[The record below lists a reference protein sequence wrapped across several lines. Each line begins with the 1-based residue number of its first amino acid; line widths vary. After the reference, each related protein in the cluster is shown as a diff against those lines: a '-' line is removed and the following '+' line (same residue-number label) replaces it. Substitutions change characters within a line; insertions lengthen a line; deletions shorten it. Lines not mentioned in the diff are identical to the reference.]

1 MDYARIAYK
10 LREQIIK
17 FSGELSAG
25 LPKVV
30 RRFVT
35 EAIYGIQA
43 RQSVRLTSIARSLG
57 EKIALKKTQYR
68 LCRQLG
74 REGLWQKLTHTL
86 IKLGARR
93 VSEDSLL
100 VMDTSDICKKYA
112 EKMEYLVRVYD
123 GSEKRIAKGYWT
135 CNVVAAETGE
145 LSITPLYSK
154 LYSQASPEFDS
165 ANDEMLQAIDAVSK
179 HTGRRGIW
187 VLDRGGDREKI
198 IHPLLEREL
207 NLIIRLVGDRH
218 LLYRGRKIL
227 AQELANNCP
236 LPYAEK
242 VVKEEKGKERIYIV
256 QFGFRRVR
264 LPGREERLSLVVIR
278 GFGEQPMMLL
288 TSLAMRKK
296 RSLLWWVIESY
307 LTRWRIEENF
317 RFIKQSY
324 QLEDIRLL
332 TYKRL
337 QNMMALIM
345 AVAYF
350 AFVYLGER
358 TRLRILALH
367 VLKGAKRLFGIPHFR
382 FYAIADGIREFLF
395 SQKKAMQSFHLALK
409 THNMQRTLF
418 DP

>member
-1 MDYARIAYK
+1 MNYARIAHR

-30 RRFVT
+30 GRFVT

-57 EKIALKKTQYR
+57 EKIALKKTHYR

-74 REGLWQKLTHTL
+74 RAGLWQKLTHAL
-86 IKLGARR
+86 IKLASRR
-93 VSEDSLL
+93 VREDTLL
-100 VMDTSDICKKYA
+100 VMDSSDICKRYA
-112 EKMEYLVRVYD
+112 KKMEYLVRVYD

-145 LSITPLYSK
+145 VSLTPLYSK
-154 LYSQASPEFDS
+154 LYSQASPQFDS
-165 ANDEMLQAIDAVSK
+165 ANDEMLQAVDMVCQ
-179 HTGRRGIW
+179 HTEKRGVW
-187 VLDRGGDREKI
+187 VLDRGGDRENI

-207 NLIIRLVGDRH
+207 SFIIRLVGDRH
-218 LLYRGRKIL
+218 LLYRGRKIR
-227 AQELANNCP
+227 AHELAKKCW

-242 VVKEEKGKERIYIV
+242 VVKEEKGKERIYMV

-264 LPGREERLSLVVIR
+264 LPGRKELLSLVVIR
-278 GFGEQPMMLL
+278 GFGEEPMMLL
-288 TSLAMRKK
+288 SSLAMRKK
-296 RSLLWWVIESY
+296 RSVLWWVIESY
-307 LTRWRIEENF
+307 LTRWRIEDTF

-332 TYKRL
+332 TYRRL

-350 AFVYLGER
+350 AFIYLGER
-358 TRLRILALH
+358 TKLRVLALH
-367 VLKGAKRLFGIPHFR
+367 VLKGARRLFGIPNFH
-382 FYAIADGIREFLF
+382 FYALADGIREFLF
-395 SQKKAMQSFHLALK
+395 SQKKTMQSFHLVLK
-409 THNMQRTLF
+409 THNLQRNLF